1 MSRDY
6 SRVILLGRLAK
17 DPIVNHT
24 QGGQKVARVSLAV
37 GREWKDKVTGEK
49 KSEADFHPVVA
60 WGNAAGTLEVYCK
73 KGKLLLIEGRLHSY
87 SYDDQKTGVRKWVTE
102 VVAENIIMMSD
113 GKNSGQATGASAPS
127 APAPAPAAQYYPSGS
142 DATSLRGDM
151 GFEDEFDSFPLDFS
165 EIHGGDSDVSI
176 PF

>member
-17 DPIVNHT
+17 DPIINHT

-60 WGNAAGTLEVYCK
+60 WGNAADTLERYCK

-87 SYDDQKTGVRKWVTE
+87 CYDDKNGVRKWVTE
-102 VVAENIIMMSD
+102 VVAESIIMMSD
-113 GKNSGQATGASAPS
+113 GKNSGQAAGASAPS
-127 APAPAPAAQYYPSGS
+127 AQAQTQYYPGADAGS
-142 DATSLRGDM
+142 MRSDM
-151 GFEDEFDSFPLDFS
+151 GFEEQFPLDFS
-165 EIHGGDSDVSI
+165 ELDPNGSDPEI

>member
-17 DPIVNHT
+17 DPIINHT

-49 KSEADFHPVVA
+49 KSETDFHPIVA
-60 WGNAAGTLEVYCK
+60 WGNAADMLERYCK

-87 SYDDQKTGVRKWVTE
+87 NYDDKTGARKWVTE
-102 VVAENIIMMSD
+102 VVAENITMVST
-113 GKNSGQATGASAPS
+113 GKQDGQAAGASAPS
-127 APAPAPAAQYYPSGS
+127 AQPQTQYYPGT
-142 DATSLRGDM
+142 DAGSLRGEM
-151 GFEDEFDSFPLDFS
+151 GFEEDFPLDFS
-165 EIHGGDSDVSI
+165 ELSGAPGDNVEI

>member
-17 DPIVNHT
+17 DPIINHT

-60 WGNAAGTLEVYCK
+60 WGNAADTLERYCK

-87 SYDDQKTGVRKWVTE
+87 NYDDKNGVRKWVTE
-102 VVAENIIMMSD
+102 VVAENIIMLSD
-113 GKNSGQATGASAPS
+113 GRNSSQAAGASAPS
-127 APAPAPAAQYYPSGS
+127 APAPAPAAQYYPSGN
-142 DATSLRGDM
+142 DATSLRGEM
-151 GFEDEFDSFPLDFS
+151 GFEDEFPLDFS
-165 EIHGGDSDVSI
+165 ELGGSEDVSI

>member
-17 DPIVNHT
+17 DPIINHT

-60 WGNAAGTLEVYCK
+60 WGNAADTLERYCK

-87 SYDDQKTGVRKWVTE
+87 NYDDKNGARKWVTE
-102 VVAENIIMMSD
+102 VVAENIIMLSD
-113 GKNSGQATGASAPS
+113 GKNSGQAAGASAPS
-127 APAPAPAAQYYPSGS
+127 AQPPAAQYYPGGN
-142 DATSLRGDM
+142 DATSLRGEM
-151 GFEDEFDSFPLDFS
+151 GFEEDFPLDFS
-165 EIHGGDSDVSI
+165 ELSGGADPDI

>member
-17 DPIVNHT
+17 DPIINHT

-49 KSEADFHPVVA
+49 KSEADFHPIVA
-60 WGNAAGTLEVYCK
+60 WGAAADTLEKYCK
-73 KGKLLLIEGRLHSY
+73 KGKQLHIEGRLHSY
-87 SYDDQKTGVRKWVTE
+87 SYDDKNGVRKWVTE
-102 VVAENIIMMSD
+102 VVAENIIMLSD
-113 GKNSGQATGASAPS
+113 GRNSGQAAGAPAPS
-127 APAPAPAAQYYPSGS
+127 AQPQTQYYPGT
-142 DATSLRGDM
+142 DAGSLRGEA

>member
-17 DPIVNHT
+17 DPIINHT

-60 WGNAAGTLEVYCK
+60 WGNAADTLERYCK

-87 SYDDQKTGVRKWVTE
+87 CYDDKNGVRKWVTE

-113 GKNSGQATGASAPS
+113 GKNSGQAAGASAPS
-127 APAPAPAAQYYPSGS
+127 AQPQTQYYPGGS
-142 DATSLRGDM
+142 DATSLRGEM
-151 GFEDEFDSFPLDFS
+151 GFEEDFPLDFS
-165 EIHGGDSDVSI
+165 ELSGGADPDI

>member
-17 DPIVNHT
+17 DPMVNHT

-60 WGNAAGTLEVYCK
+60 WGNAADTLEHYCK

-87 SYDDQKTGVRKWVTE
+87 NYDDKNGVRKWVTE

-113 GKNSGQATGASAPS
+113 GKGSSQTAGAPAPS
-127 APAPAPAAQYYPSGS
+127 AQPQAQYYPGT
-142 DATSLRGDM
+142 DAGSLRGDM
-151 GFEDEFDSFPLDFS
+151 GFEDEFPLDFS
-165 EIHGGDSDVSI
+165 ELSGAPGDNVEI

>member
-6 SRVILLGRLAK
+6 NRVILMGRLAK
-17 DPIVNHT
+17 DPDMRRT
-24 QGGQKVARVSLAV
+24 PAGTLVARVSLAT
-37 GREWKDKVTGEK
+37 GREWKDKTTGEK

-60 WGNAAGTLEVYCK
+60 WGNAADTLERYCK

-87 SYDDQKTGVRKWVTE
+87 CYDDKNGMRKWVTE
-102 VVAENIIMMSD
+102 VVAENIIMLSD
-113 GKNSGQATGASAPS
+113 GKNSGQAAGASAPS
-127 APAPAPAAQYYPSGS
+127 AQPAPAAQYYPGGT
-142 DATSLRGDM
+142 DATSLRGEM
-151 GFEDEFDSFPLDFS
+151 GFEEDFDSFPLDFS

>member
-17 DPIVNHT
+17 DPIINHT

-60 WGNAAGTLEVYCK
+60 WGNAADTLERYCK

-87 SYDDQKTGVRKWVTE
+87 CYDDKNGVRKWVTE

-113 GKNSGQATGASAPS
+113 GKSSGQGAGASAPS
-127 APAPAPAAQYYPSGS
+127 APAPAPAAQYYPGGS

-151 GFEDEFDSFPLDFS
+151 GFEDEFPLDFS
-165 EIHGGDSDVSI
+165 ELSGDDDVSI

>member
-60 WGNAAGTLEVYCK
+60 WGNAADTLERYCK

-87 SYDDQKTGVRKWVTE
+87 SYDDKNGVRKWVTE
-102 VVAENIIMMSD
+102 VIAENIIMMSD
-113 GKNSGQATGASAPS
+113 GNGNGQTAGASAPS
-127 APAPAPAAQYYPSGS
+127 ASAPAAQYYPGGT
-142 DATSLRGDM
+142 DATSLRGEM
-151 GFEDEFDSFPLDFS
+151 GFEEEFPLDFS
-165 EIHGGDSDVSI
+165 ELSGGGVSDVEI

>member
-24 QGGQKVARVSLAV
+24 QGGQKVARISLAV
-37 GREWKDKVTGEK
+37 GREWKDKTTGEK
-49 KSEADFHPVVA
+49 KSETDFHPVVA
-60 WGNAAGTLEVYCK
+60 WGNAADTLERYCK

-87 SYDDQKTGVRKWVTE
+87 NYDDKNGVRKWVTE

-113 GKNSGQATGASAPS
+113 GKNSGQAAGASAPS
-127 APAPAPAAQYYPSGS
+127 AQPAPAAQYYPGGN
-142 DATSLRGDM
+142 DATSLRGEM
-151 GFEDEFDSFPLDFS
+151 GFEEDFPLDFS
-165 EIHGGDSDVSI
+165 ELSGGADPDI

>member
-17 DPIVNHT
+17 DPIINHT

-60 WGNAAGTLEVYCK
+60 WGNAADTLERYCK
-73 KGKLLLIEGRLHSY
+73 KGKLLLIEGRLRSY
-87 SYDDQKTGVRKWVTE
+87 NYDDKNGARKWVTE
-102 VVAENIIMMSD
+102 VVAENIIMLSD
-113 GKNSGQATGASAPS
+113 GKNSGQAAGASAPS
-127 APAPAPAAQYYPSGS
+127 AQPPAAQYYPGGN
-142 DATSLRGDM
+142 DATSLRGEM
-151 GFEDEFDSFPLDFS
+151 GFEEDFPLDFS
-165 EIHGGDSDVSI
+165 ELSGGADPDI

>member
-113 GKNSGQATGASAPS
+113 GKNSGQTAGAPAPS
-127 APAPAPAAQYYPSGS
+127 AQPQAQYYPST
-142 DATSLRGDM
+142 DAGSLRGEA
-151 GFEDEFDSFPLDFS
+151 GFEDELDSFPLDFS
-165 EIHGGDSDVSI
+165 ELSGGNDDVSI

>member
-6 SRVILLGRLAK
+6 NRVILMGRLTK
-17 DPIVNHT
+17 DPDMRRT
-24 QGGQKVARVSLAV
+24 PSGALVARITLAT

-60 WGNAAGTLEVYCK
+60 WGNAADTLEKYCK
-73 KGKLLLIEGRLHSY
+73 KGKQLHIEGRLHSY
-87 SYDDQKTGVRKWVTE
+87 NYDDKNGARKWVTE
-102 VVAENIIMMSD
+102 VVAENIIMLSD
-113 GKNSGQATGASAPS
+113 GKNSGQAAGASAPS
-127 APAPAPAAQYYPSGS
+127 AQPPAAQYYPGGN

-151 GFEDEFDSFPLDFS
+151 GFEDEFPIDFS
-165 EIHGGDSDVSI
+165 ELSGGADPDI

>member
-17 DPIVNHT
+17 DPIINHT

-60 WGNAAGTLEVYCK
+60 WGNAADTLERYCK

-87 SYDDQKTGVRKWVTE
+87 CYDDKNGVRKWVTE
-102 VVAENIIMMSD
+102 VVAENITMVST
-113 GKNSGQATGASAPS
+113 GKQDGQAAGASAPS
-127 APAPAPAAQYYPSGS
+127 AQPQTQYYPGT
-142 DATSLRGDM
+142 DAGSLRGEM
-151 GFEDEFDSFPLDFS
+151 GFEGEFPLDFS
-165 EIHGGDSDVSI
+165 ELGGGNDEVEI